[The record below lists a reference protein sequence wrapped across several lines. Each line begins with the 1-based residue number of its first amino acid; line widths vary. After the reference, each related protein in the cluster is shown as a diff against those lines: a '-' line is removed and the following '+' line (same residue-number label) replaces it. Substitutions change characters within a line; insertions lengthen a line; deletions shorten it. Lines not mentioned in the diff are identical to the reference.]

1 MFSVP
6 RAKLGDGSIK
16 KARILSGGVDC
27 GWYGEFNFLQAVG
40 LPHLSGSDL
49 TGQLNFSFNGQL
61 RHTTLS
67 ANHAFCASLMKIRQ
81 TFMSNFG
88 YGDYGGSPP
97 GPPILLSATGI
108 AYGVRLLN
116 TPSVGGWPRDSH
128 GPVA

>member
-1 MFSVP
+1 MLSVT
-6 RAKLGDGSIK
+6 RAKLGDGSVEE
-16 KARILSGGVDC
+16 ARILSGRVDRV
-27 GWYGEFNFLQAVG
+27 GYGEFYFLQAIG
-40 LPHLSGSDL
+40 LPHLVGSDL
-49 TGQLNFSFNGQL
+49 AGQLNFSFNGQL
-61 RHTTLS
+61 RHPTLPM
-67 ANHAFCASLMKIRQ
+67 NYAFRASLMKIRQ